1 MCREA
6 SKTSMG
12 CRGARRGW
20 RLSRNLQDEKQFTKQ
35 RMGGRILWRT
45 EDTDKGRSQK
55 SPEHGRVGDSLV
67 RLEVSWGPGGWSRGG
82 MSAE

>member
-1 MCREA
+1 
-6 SKTSMG
+6 MG

-20 RLSRNLQDEKQFTKQ
+20 SLSRNLQDEKQFAKQ
-35 RMGGRILWRT
+35 RMEGRILWGT
-45 EDTDKGRSQK
+45 VDMDKGRSQK

-67 RLEVSWGPGGWSRGG
+67 RLEVSWGPGGSSRGG